1 MGLYHQSLVFLDYFR
16 LVMSKNDNMFF
27 HTGSLVVSACGYD
40 SIPAEFGVIHNT
52 QQWDPPSVPNS
63 VDSYLVLET
72 SGKSIKGNIG
82 TWESAVL
89 GVANQADLQKLRKSR
104 PRRARAQVCIS
115 INACT
120 SFHSTFL
127 ETRVHI
133 MKILQF

>member
-1 MGLYHQSLVFLDYFR
+1 M
-16 LVMSKNDNMFF
+16 
-27 HTGSLVVSACGYD
+27 VSACGYD

-52 QQWDPPSVPNS
+52 QQWGAPSVPNS

-104 PRRARAQVCIS
+104 PRRARAQVCILLY
-115 INACT
+115 ACT
-120 SFHSTFL
+120 SFHSSCLKL
-127 ETRVHI
+127 EY
-133 MKILQF
+133 IL